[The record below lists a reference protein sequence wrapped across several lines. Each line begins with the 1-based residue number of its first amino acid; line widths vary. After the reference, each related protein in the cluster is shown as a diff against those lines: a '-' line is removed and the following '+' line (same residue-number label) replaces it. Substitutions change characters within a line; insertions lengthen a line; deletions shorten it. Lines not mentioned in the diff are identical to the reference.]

1 MGWCKEMSQNHRKRS
16 DSPFGKALKE
26 LLRRKGLTQAALAQ
40 ESLVPAETLS
50 RMIKGE
56 RLNGTTTRMHLRNI
70 IGACYDL
77 GVIRTVEEANY
88 LITQIPSTKE
98 LDRRDKDDRALL
110 LKLEAAAAKEMPL
123 DPAKWH
129 EELAKRNR
137 KDMLT
142 IEDIAWSL
150 YVELMTR
157 IATQP
162 LASKQGLLREVLN
175 SLYTLFI
182 ETRMTLH
189 NAGAQL
195 AAAGEQPVGL
205 IGISILNEGLRPF
218 MTKWH
223 PLLQQYE
230 KERRENKSVYEHE
243 KEWRR
248 AEEMR
253 QELASLQERLDK
265 YAEALAQII
274 GIPHRKVL
282 RFDQDAGDA

>member
-1 MGWCKEMSQNHRKRS
+1 MSQNHRKRS

-26 LLRRKGLTQAALAQ
+26 FLRRKGLTQAALAQ

-50 RMIKGE
+50 RMIKGD

-70 IGACYDL
+70 VRACHDL

-110 LKLEAAAAKEMPL
+110 LKLEASAAKKTPL
-123 DPAKWH
+123 DPVEWH
-129 EELAKRNR
+129 GELTKKNR
-137 KDMLT
+137 KEMLT
-142 IEDIAWSL
+142 LEDIAWSL
-150 YVELMTR
+150 YVELVTR

-162 LASKQGLLREVLN
+162 LASKQGLLREALN
-175 SLYTLFI
+175 SLYALFI
-182 ETRMTLH
+182 ETRMMLH

-195 AAAGEQPVGL
+195 ATAGEQPVGL
-205 IGISILNEGLRPF
+205 IGINILNEDLRPF

-223 PLLQQYE
+223 PLLQEYE
-230 KERRENKSVYEHE
+230 KERRENKSAYEHE
-243 KEWRR
+243 KAWER

-253 QELASLQERLDK
+253 LELVRLQERLNE
-265 YAEALAQII
+265 YAEALARII
-274 GIPHRKVL
+274 GIPHRKVSIPCQEI
-282 RFDQDAGDA
+282 DNV

>member
-56 RLNGTTTRMHLRNI
+56 RLNGTNTRMHLRNI
-70 IGACYDL
+70 VRACYDL
-77 GVIRTVEEANY
+77 GVIRSVEEANY

-110 LKLEAAAAKEMPL
+110 LKLETSTAKEPSG
-123 DPAKWH
+123 PAKWDG
-129 EELAKRNR
+129 ELAKRNR
-137 KDMLT
+137 KEMLT

-162 LASKQGLLREVLN
+162 LASEQGLLREALN
-175 SLYTLFI
+175 SLYALFI

-230 KERRENKSVYEHE
+230 KERRENKSAYQHE

-253 QELASLQERLDK
+253 QELARLQERLDK

-274 GIPHRKVL
+274 GIPHRKAL
-282 RFDQDAGDA
+282 GFNQDAGDA